1 MFVLGR
7 NYNFPIACEA
17 ALKIKEISY
26 IHAEGAPSS
35 EIKHGPIALFD
46 KKFPVIFLVSNKK
59 ETIHSEISSL
69 NEIISRTNNVFLIA
83 PDTVVKKLDRKILS
97 KIDFIAVPDFQND
110 MAPILY
116 LIILQLFSYHLAK
129 FKKLPIDQPRNLA
142 KVVTVE

>member
-1 MFVLGR
+1 
-7 NYNFPIACEA
+7 
-17 ALKIKEISY
+17 
-26 IHAEGAPSS
+26 
-35 EIKHGPIALFD
+35 
-46 KKFPVIFLVSNKK
+46 
-59 ETIHSEISSL
+59 
-69 NEIISRTNNVFLIA
+69 
-83 PDTVVKKLDRKILS
+83 VKKLDRKILS